1 MRPEPRAIRSV
12 VSCAFLLAAAA
23 GGCNALIGL
32 EVGELDSSQSGA
44 DATSA
49 SSSGGPGTG
58 GSGAGGAGTGGAGG
72 GDGGGGSGG
81 DGGGGGSGG
90 DGGGGDGGGGG
101 GGSGG
106 GGPLCSDAEG
116 TVVEPS
122 ASWGA
127 TLGFDVGDLAA
138 SDGAL
143 TAVITEVLDSGAFRF
158 SVAKWTSGGA
168 NDSRYGLSANDV
180 WGLHLAAGD
189 GATYVAGEAAGATN
203 LPGGLLDACRVG
215 PALVATSYTT
225 SFVAALD
232 ANGRCGW
239 AWSVDAQHNTTAR
252 AMAAS
257 SEAVVF
263 AVDVTDAGRSFG
275 PCELK
280 SVPAESAL
288 LAALYP
294 ADGACKWQHRLGPR
308 AAVTVKALPVNPKA
322 GGNLVTVVGDY
333 ESIGGGV
340 TFGGQTPFA
349 SEQRDVFVARY
360 TAIDGALVDLT
371 TLNLE
376 GDQQVA
382 QHGAA
387 LLPGGDVVIAGSYRG
402 VVDFGGGCPALP
414 DAGDTES
421 FFVARVS
428 RKGVV
433 WSRGF
438 GDDKESQVA
447 AGVAVDGAGAIYV
460 TGEFTGTIPLGSAGS
475 LTTSQKRAGFLMRLD
490 AQGNLI
496 SATKVEGA
504 GTVAL
509 RVVAVDGALGG
520 PVYVAGAVTGA
531 LRLDGLAAPLG
542 SESDN
547 ESRGFIARL
556 SGAR

>member
-12 VSCAFLLAAAA
+12 VSCACLLAAAA

-32 EVGELDSSQSGA
+32 EVGELAPSESSA
-44 DATSA
+44 DAASA

-58 GSGAGGAGTGGAGG
+58 GSGAGGTGAGDAGTGGAGG
-72 GDGGGGSGG
+72 DSGGGGSGG
-81 DGGGGGSGG
+81 GGSS
-90 DGGGGDGGGGG
+90 GDGGGGG

-116 TVVEPS
+116 TLVEPS
-122 ASWGA
+122 ASWGE

-143 TAVITEVLDSGAFRF
+143 TAVVTEVLDSGAFRF
-158 SVAKWTSGGA
+158 SVAKWTSGGT

-180 WGLHLAAGD
+180 WGLHLAAGG

-215 PALVATSYTT
+215 PPLVATSYTT

-239 AWSVDAQHNTTAR
+239 AWSLDAQHNTTAR

-263 AVDVTDAGRSFG
+263 AVDVSDAGRSFG

-322 GGNLVTVVGDY
+322 SGNLVTVVGDY
-333 ESIGGGV
+333 ESLDGAV
-340 TFGGQTPFA
+340 TFGGDTPFA
-349 SEQRDVFVARY
+349 AEQRDVFVARY
-360 TAIDGALVDLT
+360 AAISGALVDVI
-371 TLNLE
+371 TLSLE

-438 GDDKESQVA
+438 GDGKESQVA

-460 TGEFTGTIPLGSAGS
+460 TGEFTGEIPLGSAGS

-496 SATKVEGA
+496 SAAKVEGA

-520 PVYVAGAVTGA
+520 PVYVAGTVTGA
-531 LRLDGLAAPLG
+531 LHLDGLDAPLG
-542 SESDN
+542 SESDS

>member
-12 VSCAFLLAAAA
+12 VSCACLLAAVA

-32 EVGELDSSQSGA
+32 EVGELAPSESSA
-44 DATSA
+44 DAASA

-58 GSGAGGAGTGGAGG
+58 GSGAGGEGAGGAGAGGAGG
-72 GDGGGGSGG
+72 DSGGGGSGG
-81 DGGGGGSGG
+81 GGSS
-90 DGGGGDGGGGG
+90 GDGGGGG

-116 TVVEPS
+116 TLVEPS

-127 TLGFDVGDLAA
+127 TLGFDVGDLAT

-143 TAVITEVLDSGAFRF
+143 TAVITEVLASGAFRF
-158 SVAKWTSGGA
+158 SVAKWTSGGT

-180 WGLHLAAGD
+180 WGLHLAASG

-215 PALVATSYTT
+215 PPLVATSYTT

-239 AWSVDAQHNTTAR
+239 AWSLDAQHNTTAR

-263 AVDVTDAGRSFG
+263 AVDVSDAGRSFG

-322 GGNLVTVVGDY
+322 AGNLVTVVGDY
-333 ESIGGGV
+333 ESLEGAV
-340 TFGGQTPFA
+340 TFGGDTPFA
-349 SEQRDVFVARY
+349 AEQRDVFVARY
-360 TAIDGALVDLT
+360 AAISGALVDVT
-371 TLNLE
+371 TLSLE

-387 LLPGGDVVIAGSYRG
+387 LLPGGDVVIVGSYRG

-414 DAGDTES
+414 DAGDTEN

-438 GDDKESQVA
+438 GDGKESQVA

-460 TGEFTGTIPLGSAGS
+460 TGEFTGAIPLGSAGS

-496 SATKVEGA
+496 SAAKVEGA

-520 PVYVAGAVTGA
+520 PVYVAGTVTGA
-531 LRLDGLAAPLG
+531 LHLDGLDTPLG

>member
-58 GSGAGGAGTGGAGG
+58 GSGAGGEGTGGAGG
-72 GDGGGGSGG
+72 GDGGGSGGVGGGGGSGG
-81 DGGGGGSGG
+81 DGGGGGG
-90 DGGGGDGGGGG
+90 DG

-116 TVVEPS
+116 TLVEPS
-122 ASWGA
+122 ASWGE

-158 SVAKWTSGGA
+158 SVAKWTSGGE

-180 WGLHLAAGD
+180 WGLHLSAGG
-189 GATYVAGEAAGATN
+189 GATYVAGEAAGATS

-215 PALVATSYTT
+215 PPLVATSYTT

-232 ANGRCGW
+232 ASGRCGW

-263 AVDVTDAGRSFG
+263 AVDVSDAGRSFG

-308 AAVTVKALPVNPKA
+308 AAVAVKALPVNPKA
-322 GGNLVTVVGDY
+322 NGNIVTVVGDY
-333 ESIGGGV
+333 ESIGGAV

-460 TGEFTGTIPLGSAGS
+460 TGEFTGAIPLGSAGS

-496 SATKVEGA
+496 SAAKVEGA

-509 RVVAVDGALGG
+509 RVVAADGALGG

-531 LRLDGLAAPLG
+531 LHLDGLDAPLG
-542 SESDN
+542 SEGDS

>member
-1 MRPEPRAIRSV
+1 MRPEPRAIQSV

-58 GSGAGGAGTGGAGG
+58 GSGAGGEGTGGAGG
-72 GDGGGGSGG
+72 GDGGGSGGVGGGGGSGG
-81 DGGGGGSGG
+81 DGGGGGG
-90 DGGGGDGGGGG
+90 DG

-116 TVVEPS
+116 TLVEPS
-122 ASWGA
+122 ASWGE

-158 SVAKWTSGGA
+158 SVAKWTSGGE

-180 WGLHLAAGD
+180 WGLHLSAGG
-189 GATYVAGEAAGATN
+189 GATYVAGEAAGATS

-215 PALVATSYTT
+215 PPLVATSYTT

-232 ANGRCGW
+232 ASGRCGW

-263 AVDVTDAGRSFG
+263 AVDVSDAGRSFG

-308 AAVTVKALPVNPKA
+308 AAVAVKALPVNPKA
-322 GGNLVTVVGDY
+322 NGNLVTVVGDY
-333 ESIGGGV
+333 ESIGGAV

-371 TLNLE
+371 TLNLK

-402 VVDFGGGCPALP
+402 VARLRRRLPGVARRGGHGELLRRARLAEGRRVEPRVRRRQGEPGRGRRGGGRRRRDLRHGGVHGRDPAGERREPHDLP
-414 DAGDTES
+414 EAGWVSDA
-421 FFVARVS
+421 ARRAGQPDLRGQGRGS
-428 RKGVV
+428 RHRRPPRR
-433 WSRGF
+433 RG
-438 GDDKESQVA
+438 GR
-447 AGVAVDGAGAIYV
+447 GAG
-460 TGEFTGTIPLGSAGS
+460 
-475 LTTSQKRAGFLMRLD
+475 R
-490 AQGNLI
+490 
-496 SATKVEGA
+496 
-504 GTVAL
+504 
-509 RVVAVDGALGG
+509 
-520 PVYVAGAVTGA
+520 
-531 LRLDGLAAPLG
+531 
-542 SESDN
+542 
-547 ESRGFIARL
+547 ARL
-556 SGAR
+556 RRRRRDGRAPPRRARRAARERGR

>member
-12 VSCAFLLAAAA
+12 VSCACLLAAAA

-32 EVGELDSSQSGA
+32 EVGELAPSESSA
-44 DATSA
+44 DAASA

-58 GSGAGGAGTGGAGG
+58 GSGAGGTGAGDAGTGGAGG
-72 GDGGGGSGG
+72 DSGGGGSGG
-81 DGGGGGSGG
+81 GGSS
-90 DGGGGDGGGGG
+90 GDGGGGG

-116 TVVEPS
+116 TLVEPS

-158 SVAKWTSGGA
+158 SVAKWTSGGT

-180 WGLHLAAGD
+180 WGLHLAASN

-215 PALVATSYTT
+215 PPLVATSYTT

-239 AWSVDAQHNTTAR
+239 AWSLDAQHNTTAR

-263 AVDVTDAGRSFG
+263 AVDVSDAGRSFG

-322 GGNLVTVVGDY
+322 SGNLVTVVGDY
-333 ESIGGGV
+333 ESLDGAV
-340 TFGGQTPFA
+340 TFGGDTPFA
-349 SEQRDVFVARY
+349 AEQRDVFVARY
-360 TAIDGALVDLT
+360 AAISGALVDVT
-371 TLNLE
+371 TLSLE

-438 GDDKESQVA
+438 GDGKESQVA

-460 TGEFTGTIPLGSAGS
+460 TGEFTGEIPLGSAGS

-496 SATKVEGA
+496 SAAKVEGA

-520 PVYVAGAVTGA
+520 PVYVAGTVTGA
-531 LRLDGLAAPLG
+531 LHLDGLDAPLG
-542 SESDN
+542 SESDS